1 MDHEIFGEVSLYGMP
16 AADGLGQDDHK
27 IFSAMLHEPTI
38 TFAKSGGL
46 LQMRGNQLTSLTAG
60 EDMVR
65 AIKKLRLTKKGEL
78 QEVYRAAFVSDNWLR
93 TRTQPFTTLVAE
105 RVAFTSNSYEADN
118 GQDASTV
125 IVVGATYTG
134 NQALNSDVVLRDI
147 SQFNKDN
154 GNKVANVGIRVVGF

>member
-1 MDHEIFGEVSLYGMP
+1 VDHEIFGEVSLYGMP
-16 AADGLGQDDHK
+16 AADDLGQDDLK

-93 TRTQPFTTLVAE
+93 TRHSPLQRWLQSGWPLRQTLTRQV
-105 RVAFTSNSYEADN
+105 
-118 GQDASTV
+118 
-125 IVVGATYTG
+125 TG
-134 NQALNSDVVLRDI
+134 RMLAR
-147 SQFNKDN
+147 
-154 GNKVANVGIRVVGF
+154 